1 MTQGNPLPIKFYES
15 PKHAQMVKAGT
26 LPKLEDRMVH
36 PEDIYVFAGPDELG
50 VYGGTNRITSHSAYS
65 WLGWNFTGGMGTC
78 YSEDTDRLQS
88 WPNGCKQATVSEDG
102 SIYTIELR
110 RNYHWSDGVPI
121 TMRDVEFAWELNYDK
136 ELNPKPFD
144 KITDPVTGNVPKFV
158 VVDDHTYQLQF
169 DTAYWAVIEGQALR
183 GRIDCNQMY
192 DCHLTPFHYFK
203 EYHPKYADAAE
214 FKKKMEAGSYE
225 KWTQVWKGKSNSA
238 LDPGLPS
245 VGQLYIS
252 EEGENFRKATANPY
266 FHGFAPDGSRVPGS
280 GVRGRGSGE
289 RETTASSLAGKQQA
303 REKEDTGGQGKDGPA
318 GAIAQGGNGR

>member
-1 MTQGNPLPIKFYES
+1 
-15 PKHAQMVKAGT
+15 MVKAGT

-169 DTAYWAVIEGQALR
+169 DTAYWAVIEGQA
-183 GRIDCNQMY
+183 Y
-192 DCHLTPFHYFK
+192 V
-203 EYHPKYADAAE
+203 AA
-214 FKKKMEAGSYE
+214 S
-225 KWTQVWKGKSNSA
+225 T
-238 LDPGLPS
+238 
-245 VGQLYIS
+245 
-252 EEGENFRKATANPY
+252 ATKC
-266 FHGFAPDGSRVPGS
+266 
-280 GVRGRGSGE
+280 
-289 RETTASSLAGKQQA
+289 TTAISPPSTTSRSTIPSTRMLPNSRRRWRLAATRNGLRSG
-303 REKEDTGGQGKDGPA
+303 RESPTV
-318 GAIAQGGNGR
+318 R